1 MIKPSHRASKLKPA
15 GGFEQLRLFLRDA
28 AVSWE
33 TAVNGSTRHLADPFE
48 P

>member
-1 MIKPSHRASKLKPA
+1 MCIPLY
-15 GGFEQLRLFLRDA
+15 A

-33 TAVNGSTRHLADPFE
+33 TAVSGSTRHLADPFE